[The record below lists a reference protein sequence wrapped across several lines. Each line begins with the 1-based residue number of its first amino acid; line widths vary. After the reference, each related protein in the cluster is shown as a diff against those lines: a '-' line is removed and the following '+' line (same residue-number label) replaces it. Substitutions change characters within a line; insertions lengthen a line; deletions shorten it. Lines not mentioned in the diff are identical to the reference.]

1 MSNNPLQ
8 TNNITK
14 CFAKTCRSTLCQT
27 PPVKGKK
34 RCRMHYGAKGI
45 GTPKGS
51 QNAFKHGRYSRE
63 TIANRKETV
72 MLIRQFRALLREI
85 SLI

>member
-14 CFAKTCRSTLCQT
+14 CFAKTRRSTLCQT
-27 PPVKGKK
+27 PPVTGKK
-34 RCRMHYGAKGI
+34 RCRMHGGAKGS
-45 GTPKGS
+45 GAPKGS

-63 TIANRKETV
+63 TIANRKETM
-72 MLIRQFRALLREI
+72 MLIRQFKALLREI